1 MSDYITKIRTDK
13 GDLPIDY
20 NALANLPTIS
30 NPNLLINSDF
40 RKPVNQRGKTSYTA
54 SSDRLYTIDRWSIG
68 RGTLVINQSSITF
81 NGSSDTETGSR
92 YLSQMWDKNLVG
104 THTVSFYS
112 PSVVGEVYCIIRN
125 RSDTSKDV
133 TFIVSQGYNK
143 FSFDHPIGNFDTIF
157 FRVGQG
163 ASIELSWIKLE
174 AGDKM
179 TTFVPR
185 LYDEE
190 LLLCQRYYVRVGN
203 ETSSLYLP
211 GFTHGENSFRIALP
225 FNLRA
230 IPTIN
235 LSNCHIAKAGSGWD
249 ALSNSNILNVY
260 NENQY
265 INVNIDPTGILD
277 LNSIYYLVV
286 ASYMEFDAEIY

>member
-1 MSDYITKIRTDK
+1 MSQYVTKIRTNQGDK
-13 GDLPIDY
+13 QIDY
-20 NALANLPTIS
+20 NALANLPMIS

-40 RKPVNQRGKTSYTA
+40 RKPVNQRGKTTYTS

-68 RGTLVINQSSITF
+68 RGSLIVNQSSITF
-81 NGSSDTETGSR
+81 NGSSESTTGSR

-104 THTVSFYS
+104 THTISLYA
-112 PSVVGEVYCIIRN
+112 PSVVGEVYCIVRN
-125 RSDTSKDV
+125 RSYTDEDV
-133 TFIVSQGYNK
+133 PFVVSQGYNK
-143 FSFDHPIGNFDTIF
+143 FSFDHPIGNFDTVF

-174 AGDKM
+174 AGEKA

-190 LLLCQRYYVRVGN
+190 LLLCQRYYVRIGN

-211 GFTHGENSFRIALP
+211 GFTHGENSKTNGFP

-235 LSNCHIAKAGSGWD
+235 LSNCHIAKTGSNWD
-249 ALSNSNILNVY
+249 ALSNSNISNVY
-260 NENQY
+260 NEDQY
-265 INVNIDPTGILD
+265 INVNIDPTEVLD
-277 LNSIYYLVV
+277 LNYVYYLVV